1 MIVWLASYPK
11 SGNTLLRSILSSYF
25 FSNDGEFKFENLYQ
39 ISQFPLLRHFTSI
52 EVDINEDKAVFK
64 NSINAQNFI
73 NKEKGKVKFFKTHSS
88 FSKINNYNFTDLQNT
103 LGVIYVVRD
112 PRNVVNS
119 LAHHYNFSLDEAT
132 DTMIDK
138 KKFMSRTDKNAE
150 VFAGSWNFNYNSWK
164 NLEQNKKYFLIKY
177 EDLIKNKKSIILK
190 VFKFLNS
197 LGMKLDIDMIKLNK
211 VIKTTEFEKMK
222 AKEQKETFT
231 EAMIDE
237 KTGKRKIFFNLG
249 PKNDWRTNLDNKNK
263 EKIEQAFSKEM
274 EELGYI

>member
-25 FSNDGEFKFENLYQ
+25 FSNDGKFNFENLYQ
-39 ISQFPLLRHFTSI
+39 ITQFPLLEHFTSI
-52 EVDINEDKAVFK
+52 DVDLNEDKAIFK

-88 FSKINNYNFTDLQNT
+88 FSKIDDYNFTDLQNT
-103 LGVIYVVRD
+103 LGVIYIVRD

-119 LAHHYNFSLDEAT
+119 LAHHYNLSIDEAIN
-132 DTMIDK
+132 TMIDE

-164 NLEQNKKYFLIKY
+164 NLEQHKKYFLIKY
-177 EDLIKNKKSIILK
+177 EDLITNKKTIILK

-197 LGMKLDIDMIKLNK
+197 LGMKLDIDMVKLNK
-211 VIKTTEFEKMK
+211 VIKTTEFKQMQII
-222 AKEQKETFT
+222 EQKETFT

>member
-39 ISQFPLLRHFTSI
+39 ITQFPLLEHFTSI
-52 EVDINEDKAVFK
+52 DVDLKEDNAIFK

-88 FSKINNYNFTDLQNT
+88 FSKIDGYNFTDLQNT
-103 LGVIYVVRD
+103 LGVIYIVRD
-112 PRNVVNS
+112 PRNVVTS
-119 LAHHYNFSLDEAT
+119 LAHHYDLSMDEAI
-132 DTMIDK
+132 DTMIDE
-138 KKFMSRTDKNAE
+138 KKFMSRTEKNAE

-164 NLEQNKKYFLIKY
+164 NLEQHKKYFLIKY
-177 EDLIKNKKSIILK
+177 EDLITNKKTIILK

-197 LGMKLDIDMIKLNK
+197 LGMKLDIDMVKLNK
-211 VIKTTEFEKMK
+211 VIKTTEFEQMK
-222 AKEQKETFT
+222 IMEQKVTFT

>member
-25 FSNDGEFKFENLYQ
+25 FSNNGEFKFENLYQ
-39 ISQFPLLRHFTSI
+39 ISQFPLLKHFISI
-52 EVDINEDKAVFK
+52 GVDINDDKSIFK

-73 NKEKGKVKFFKTHSS
+73 NKEKGKIKFFKTHSS
-88 FSKINNYNFTDLQNT
+88 FSKIDDYNFTDLQNT
-103 LGVIYVVRD
+103 LGVIYIVRD

-119 LAHHYNFSLDEAT
+119 LAHHYNFSVDEAI
-132 DTMIDK
+132 DTMIDA

-164 NLEQNKKYFLIKY
+164 NLEKHKKYFLIKY
-177 EDLIKNKKSIILK
+177 EDLIANKKSIILR

-197 LGMKLDIDMIKLNK
+197 LGMKLDIDMVKLNK
-211 VIKTTEFEKMK
+211 VIKTTEFEEMK
-222 AKEQKETFT
+222 TKEEKETFT

-249 PKNDWRTNLDNKNK
+249 PKNDWRKNLDKKNK
-263 EKIEQAFSKEM
+263 EKIEKAFSKEM
-274 EELGYI
+274 EELGYL